1 MESRRSWL
9 QSWRTSLVPNA
20 PRRERRRRSENRNP
34 RLRRHEMKRLLAIL
48 VTLLAVFISK
58 AQGQQSQQ
66 LPMMHMSGI
75 LGLVE
80 TVPLPGDGYMDHLA
94 ADVKGQRLFISGEAA
109 KSLIAVDLRAGKVI
123 HETKGLSA
131 MPKKPFY
138 LPETNEVWM
147 TLTDSTVVAI
157 SGTTYEVTKTV
168 KLSGYGDPNRGAD
181 NAAYDPAAHLIYAGV
196 EVFEDFGGSGQHG
209 STDASIDIVDT
220 RSAKLVGSIKLPG
233 GDPAGITIEPSG
245 KRLYVTM
252 GDIVGGDSHVAV
264 VDLEKRAVVAQWP
277 ITGGPVP
284 HTAGLDAAHHRLFV
298 GSRTIAHTGNIGGG
312 HQHEPGKLVVM
323 DTETGKVVQVLDSV
337 GGADDL
343 QYDAATG
350 RVYFVGTTGT
360 VAVFKEMDPDHFQL
374 LGKVP
379 TGAISK
385 TGLWVPEL
393 NRFYSAVP
401 RHYILT
407 ARHGTQDLQAD
418 LLKELNIAQGV
429 TAREKKSGWQTSMLS
444 DLVIEEAHLM
454 VFDYLP

>member
-1 MESRRSWL
+1 MTCDPGNTISAKVKAEIPIEEEIMKWL
-9 QSWRTSLVPNA
+9 FANLITVLALVA
-20 PRRERRRRSENRNP
+20 S
-34 RLRRHEMKRLLAIL
+34 H
-48 VTLLAVFISK
+48 
-58 AQGQQSQQ
+58 AQAQQATSQQ
-66 LPMMHMSGI
+66 LPMLHMAGI

-80 TVPLPGDGYMDHLA
+80 TIPLPGDGYMDTLT

-109 KSLIAVDLRAGKVI
+109 KSLITVDLRAGKVI

-138 LPETNEVWM
+138 LPETNEVWV
-147 TLTDSTVVAI
+147 TLTDSTVVAV
-157 SGTTYEVTKTV
+157 SGDSYEVIKTV
-168 KLSGYGDPNRGAD
+168 QLSGYGDPNRGAD
-181 NAAYDPAAHLIYAGV
+181 NAAYDPATHLLYAGV
-196 EVFEDFGGSGQHG
+196 EVFENFGGSGEHG

-220 RSAKLVGSIKLPG
+220 KTAKLVGSVKLPG

-252 GDIVGGDSHVAV
+252 GDIVDGDRHVAV
-264 VDLEKRAVVAQWP
+264 IDLEKRAVVAQWP

-298 GSRTIAHTGNIGGG
+298 GSRTKANAGNIGGG

-343 QYDAATG
+343 QYDALTS
-350 RVYFVGTTGT
+350 RIYFVGTTGT
-360 VAVFKEMDPDHFQL
+360 VAVFKEIDPDHFEL
-374 LGKVP
+374 VGKVP
-379 TGAISK
+379 TGAIAK

-393 NRFYSAVP
+393 KRFYSAVP

-407 ARHGTQDLQAD
+407 ARHGTQDFQAD

-429 TAREKKSGWQTSMLS
+429 TAREKKAGWQTSMLS

>member
-1 MESRRSWL
+1 
-9 QSWRTSLVPNA
+9 
-20 PRRERRRRSENRNP
+20 
-34 RLRRHEMKRLLAIL
+34 MKRFLAIL
-48 VTLLAVFISK
+48 VTLLTAFVSK
-58 AQGQQSQQ
+58 AQGQESMSQQ
-66 LPMMHMSGI
+66 LPMMHMAGI

-80 TVPLPGDGYMDHLA
+80 TIPLPGDGYMDHLA
-94 ADVKGQRLFISGEAA
+94 VDVKGQRLFVSGEAA
-109 KSLIAVDLRAGKVI
+109 KSLIVVDLRAGKVI

-138 LPETNEVWM
+138 LPETDEVWM
-147 TLTDSTVVAI
+147 TLTDSSVVAI
-157 SGTTYEVTKTV
+157 SGTTYEVVKTV

-181 NAAYDPAAHLIYAGV
+181 NAAYDPASHLIYAGV
-196 EVFEDFGGSGQHG
+196 EVFENFGGSGQHG

-220 RSAKLVGSIKLPG
+220 KTAKLVGSIKLPG

-245 KRLYVTM
+245 KKLYVTM
-252 GDIVGGDSHVAV
+252 GDIVDGDSHVAV

-312 HQHEPGKLVVM
+312 HQHEPGKLVVI

-343 QYDAATG
+343 QYDAPTG
-350 RVYFVGTTGT
+350 RIYFVGTTGT

-393 NRFYSAVP
+393 KRFYSAVP
-401 RHYILT
+401 RHYVLT
-407 ARHGTQDLQAD
+407 ARHGTQDFQAD

>member
-1 MESRRSWL
+1 
-9 QSWRTSLVPNA
+9 
-20 PRRERRRRSENRNP
+20 
-34 RLRRHEMKRLLAIL
+34 MKKFLAIL
-48 VTLLAVFISK
+48 VTCLAAFISRAS
-58 AQGQQSQQ
+58 AQNVPSQQ
-66 LPMMHMSGI
+66 LPMMHMAGI

-80 TVPLPGDGYMDHLA
+80 TIPLPGDGYMDHLTI
-94 ADVKGQRLFISGEAA
+94 DIKGQRLFISGEAA
-109 KSLIAVDLRAGKVI
+109 KSLITVDLRAGKLL
-123 HETKGLSA
+123 HETTGLSA
-131 MPKKPFY
+131 MPKRPVY
-138 LPETNEVWM
+138 LPDSNEVWV

-157 SGTTYEVTKTV
+157 SGTTYEVIKTV
-168 KLSGYGDPNRGAD
+168 QFAGYGDPNRGAD
-181 NAAYDPAAHLIYAGV
+181 NAAYDAAAHLLYAGV
-196 EVFEDFGGSGQHG
+196 EVFEDFGGSGEHG

-220 RSAKLVGSIKLPG
+220 KTATLAGSIKLPG
-233 GDPAGITIEPSG
+233 RDPGGTAIEPSG

-264 VDLEKRAVVAQWP
+264 IDLEKRTVVAQWP

-284 HTAGLDAAHHRLFV
+284 HTAGLDAEHHRLFV

-323 DTETGKVVQVLDSV
+323 DTETGKVVQALDSV

-350 RVYFVGTTGT
+350 RIYFAGTTGT

-418 LLKELNIAQGV
+418 LLKELNIAQAA
-429 TAREKKSGWQTSMLS
+429 TEREKNAGWQTSILS
-444 DLVIEEAHLM
+444 DLVVEEAHLM
-454 VFDYLP
+454 IFDYLP

>member
-1 MESRRSWL
+1 
-9 QSWRTSLVPNA
+9 V
-20 PRRERRRRSENRNP
+20 
-34 RLRRHEMKRLLAIL
+34 KRFLAIL
-48 VTLLAVFISK
+48 VTLLTAFVSK
-58 AQGQQSQQ
+58 AQGQESMSQQ
-66 LPMMHMSGI
+66 LPMMHMAGI

-80 TVPLPGDGYMDHLA
+80 TIPLPGDGYMDHLA
-94 ADVKGQRLFISGEAA
+94 VDVKGQRLFVSGEAA
-109 KSLIAVDLRAGKVI
+109 KSLITVDLRAGKVI

-138 LPETNEVWM
+138 LPETDEVWM
-147 TLTDSTVVAI
+147 TLTDSSIVAI
-157 SGTTYEVTKTV
+157 SGTTYEVVKTV

-181 NAAYDPAAHLIYAGV
+181 NAAYDPASHLIYAGV
-196 EVFEDFGGSGQHG
+196 EVFENFGGSGQHG

-220 RSAKLVGSIKLPG
+220 KTAKLVGSIKLPG
-233 GDPAGITIEPSG
+233 GDPAGIAIEPSG
-245 KRLYVTM
+245 KKLYVTM
-252 GDIVGGDSHVAV
+252 GDIVDGDSHVAV

-312 HQHEPGKLVVM
+312 HQHEPGKLVVI

-343 QYDAATG
+343 QYDAPTG
-350 RVYFVGTTGT
+350 RIYFVGTTGT

-393 NRFYSAVP
+393 KRFYSAVP
-401 RHYILT
+401 RHYVLT
-407 ARHGTQDLQAD
+407 ARHGTQDFKAD

-454 VFDYLP
+454 VFDYIP

>member
-1 MESRRSWL
+1 
-9 QSWRTSLVPNA
+9 
-20 PRRERRRRSENRNP
+20 
-34 RLRRHEMKRLLAIL
+34 MKKIPAIL
-48 VTLLAVFISK
+48 GIVLTAFVSI
-58 AQGQQSQQ
+58 AQGQESMNQQ
-66 LPMMHMSGI
+66 LPMMHMAGI

-80 TVPLPGDGYMDHLA
+80 TIPLPGDGYMDHLA
-94 ADVKGQRLFISGEAA
+94 IDVKGQRLFVSGEAA
-109 KSLIAVDLRAGKVI
+109 KSLIVVDLHAGKVI

-138 LPETNEVWM
+138 LPETDEVWI
-147 TLTDSTVVAI
+147 TLTDSSIVAI
-157 SGTTYEVTKTV
+157 SGSTYEVTKTV

-181 NAAYDPAAHLIYAGV
+181 NAAYDPATHLIYAGV
-196 EVFEDFGGSGQHG
+196 EVFENFGGSGQHG
-209 STDASIDIVDT
+209 STDASIDVVDT
-220 RSAKLVGSIKLPG
+220 KTGKLVGSIKLPS

-252 GDIVGGDSHVAV
+252 GDIVDGESHVAV
-264 VDLEKRAVVAQWP
+264 VDLEKRRVIAQWP

-284 HTAGLDAAHHRLFV
+284 HTAGLDASHHRLFV

-312 HQHEPGKLVVM
+312 HQHEPGKLVVI

-343 QYDAATG
+343 QYDDATA
-350 RVYFVGTTGT
+350 RIYFMGTTGT
-360 VAVFKEMDPDHFQL
+360 VAVFKEIDPDHFQL

-393 NRFYSAVP
+393 KRFYSAVP
-401 RHYILT
+401 RHYVLT
-407 ARHGTQDLQAD
+407 ARHGTQDFQGD

-429 TAREKKSGWQTSMLS
+429 TAREKKSGWRTSMLS

-454 VFDYLP
+454 VFDYVP

>member
-1 MESRRSWL
+1 MKKF
-9 QSWRTSLVPNA
+9 LV
-20 PRRERRRRSENRNP
+20 
-34 RLRRHEMKRLLAIL
+34 IL
-48 VTLLAVFISK
+48 VTFLAAFVSRAS
-58 AQGQQSQQ
+58 AQNVPSQQ
-66 LPMMHMSGI
+66 LPMMHMAGL

-80 TVPLPGDGYMDHLA
+80 TIPLPGDGYMDHLTV
-94 ADVKGQRLFISGEAA
+94 DVQGQRLFISGEAA
-109 KSLIAVDLRAGKVI
+109 KSLITVDLAAGKVI
-123 HETKGLSA
+123 HETTGLSA
-131 MPKKPFY
+131 MPKKAFY
-138 LPETNEVWM
+138 LPESNEIWV
-147 TLTDSTVVAI
+147 TLTDSSVVVI
-157 SGTTYEVTKTV
+157 SGTTYEVIKTV

-181 NAAYDPAAHLIYAGV
+181 NAAYDPSTHLIYAGV
-196 EVFEDFGGSGQHG
+196 EVFENFGGSGEHG
-209 STDASIDIVDT
+209 STDASIDLVDT
-220 RSAKLVGSIKLPG
+220 TTAKLVSSIKLPG
-233 GDPAGITIEPSG
+233 GDPAGITIDPAG

-252 GDIVGGDSHVAV
+252 GDIVEGNSHVAV

-277 ITGGPVP
+277 IIGGPVP
-284 HTAGLDAAHHRLFV
+284 HTAGLDVAHHRLFV
-298 GSRTIAHTGNIGGG
+298 GSRTVAHTGNVGGG

-350 RVYFVGTTGT
+350 RIYFAGTTGT
-360 VAVFKEMDPDHFQL
+360 VAVFKEVDPDHFQL

-379 TGAISK
+379 TGAIAK

-393 NRFYSAVP
+393 KRFYSTVP

-407 ARHGTQDLQAD
+407 ARHGTQDLLAD

-429 TAREKKSGWQTSMLS
+429 TARDKKAGWQTSMLS

>member
-1 MESRRSWL
+1 
-9 QSWRTSLVPNA
+9 
-20 PRRERRRRSENRNP
+20 
-34 RLRRHEMKRLLAIL
+34 MKRFLAIL
-48 VTLLAVFISK
+48 VTLLTVFVSQ
-58 AQGQQSQQ
+58 AQGQQSTSQQ

-80 TVPLPGDGYMDHLA
+80 TIPLPGDGYMDHLT

-109 KSLIAVDLRAGKVI
+109 KSLMTVDLRAGKVI

-138 LPETNEVWM
+138 LSDTNEVWM

-220 RSAKLVGSIKLPG
+220 KTAKLVGSIKLPG
-233 GDPAGITIEPSG
+233 GDPAGIAIEPSG

-323 DTETGKVVQVLDSV
+323 DTKTGKVVQALDSV

-350 RVYFVGTTGT
+350 RIYFVGTTGT
-360 VAVFKEMDPDHFQL
+360 VAVFKELDPDHFQL

-393 NRFYSAVP
+393 KRFYSAVP
-401 RHYILT
+401 RHYVLT

-418 LLKELNIAQGV
+418 LLKELNIAQDV
-429 TAREKKSGWQTSMLS
+429 SAREKKSGWQTSMLS

-454 VFDYLP
+454 IFDYLP

>member
-1 MESRRSWL
+1 MG
-9 QSWRTSLVPNA
+9 
-20 PRRERRRRSENRNP
+20 RE
-34 RLRRHEMKRLLAIL
+34 EMKRIPAIVVIV
-48 VTLLAVFISK
+48 VTAFVSK
-58 AQGQQSQQ
+58 AQGQESMNQQ
-66 LPMMHMSGI
+66 LPMMHMAGI

-80 TVPLPGDGYMDHLA
+80 TIPLPGDGYMDHLA
-94 ADVKGQRLFISGEAA
+94 IDVKGQRLFVSGEAA
-109 KSLIAVDLRAGKVI
+109 KSLIVVDLRAGKVI

-138 LPETNEVWM
+138 LPETDEVWI
-147 TLTDSTVVAI
+147 TLTDSSIVAI
-157 SGTTYEVTKTV
+157 SGSTYEVTKTV

-181 NAAYDPAAHLIYAGV
+181 NAAYDPATHLIYAGV
-196 EVFEDFGGSGQHG
+196 EVFENFGGSGQHG
-209 STDASIDIVDT
+209 STDASIDVVDT
-220 RSAKLVGSIKLPG
+220 KTGKLVGSIKLPG

-252 GDIVGGDSHVAV
+252 GDIVDGESHVAA
-264 VDLEKRAVVAQWP
+264 VDLGKRAVIAQWP

-312 HQHEPGKLVVM
+312 HQHEPGKLVVI
-323 DTETGKVVQVLDSV
+323 DTESGKVVQVLDSV

-343 QYDAATG
+343 QYDPATA
-350 RVYFVGTTGT
+350 RIYFVGTTGT
-360 VAVFKEMDPDHFQL
+360 VAVFKEVDPDHFEL

-379 TGAISK
+379 TGAIAK

-393 NRFYSAVP
+393 KRFYSAVP

-407 ARHGTQDLQAD
+407 ARHGTQDLLAD
-418 LLKELNIAQGV
+418 LLKELNIAEGV
-429 TAREKKSGWQTSMLS
+429 TARDKKAGWQTSMLS

>member
-1 MESRRSWL
+1 MRLNSAREKKAMKSFLVFLAASL
-9 QSWRTSLVPNA
+9 TLLVPKVQA
-20 PRRERRRRSENRNP
+20 
-34 RLRRHEMKRLLAIL
+34 
-48 VTLLAVFISK
+48 
-58 AQGQQSQQ
+58 QQ
-66 LPMMHMSGI
+66 LPMLHMSGP

-80 TVPLPGDGYMDHLA
+80 TVPLPGDGYMDRLA
-94 ADVKGQRLFISGEAA
+94 ADVQGQRLFICGEAA
-109 KSLIAVDLRAGKVI
+109 KSLIVVDLRAGKVV
-123 HETKGLSA
+123 HETKGLPA

-138 LPETNEVWM
+138 LPETNEIWLNM
-147 TLTDSTVVAI
+147 TDSSVVVV
-157 SGTTYEVTKTV
+157 SGTTYEVIKTI
-168 KLSGYGDPNRGAD
+168 KLSGYADPNRGAD
-181 NAAYDPAAHLIYAGV
+181 NGAYDPVAHLLYAGV
-196 EVFEDFGGSGQHG
+196 EVFEDFAGSGEHG
-209 STDASIDIVDT
+209 STNASIDIVDT
-220 RSAKLVGSIKLPG
+220 KSAQLVGSIKLPG
-233 GDPAGITIEPSG
+233 GDPAGVAIEPSG

-264 VDLEKRAVVAQWP
+264 IDLEKRTVVAQWP

-284 HTAGLDAAHHRLFV
+284 HTAGLDPDHHRLFV

-323 DTETGKVVQVLDSV
+323 DTETGKVVQALDSV

-350 RVYFVGTTGT
+350 RIYFVGTTGT
-360 VAVFKEMDPDHFQL
+360 VAVFKEKDPDHFEL

-393 NRFYSAVP
+393 KRFYSAVP
-401 RHYILT
+401 RHYVIT
-407 ARHGTQDLQAD
+407 ARHGTENLQAD

-429 TAREKKSGWQTSMLS
+429 TKRDKNAGWETSMLS
-444 DLVIEEAHLM
+444 DLVVEEAHLM

>member
-1 MESRRSWL
+1 
-9 QSWRTSLVPNA
+9 
-20 PRRERRRRSENRNP
+20 
-34 RLRRHEMKRLLAIL
+34 MKRFLAIL
-48 VTLLAVFISK
+48 LTLLTAFASK
-58 AQGQQSQQ
+58 AQGQQATSQQ

-80 TVPLPGDGYMDHLA
+80 TIPLPGDGYMDHLT

-109 KSLIAVDLRAGKVI
+109 KSLITVDLRAGKVI

-138 LPETNEVWM
+138 LSDTNEVWM

-220 RSAKLVGSIKLPG
+220 KTAKLVGSIKLPG

-264 VDLEKRAVVAQWP
+264 IDLERRAVIAQWP

-323 DTETGKVVQVLDSV
+323 DTQTGKVVQALDSV

-350 RVYFVGTTGT
+350 RIYFVGTTGT
-360 VAVFKEMDPDHFQL
+360 VAVFKKMDPDHFQL

-393 NRFYSAVP
+393 KRFYSAVP
-401 RHYILT
+401 RHYVLT

-418 LLKELNIAQGV
+418 LLKELEIAQGV

>member
-1 MESRRSWL
+1 
-9 QSWRTSLVPNA
+9 
-20 PRRERRRRSENRNP
+20 
-34 RLRRHEMKRLLAIL
+34 MKRLLAIL
-48 VTLLAVFISK
+48 ATLLAVFVSK

-66 LPMMHMSGI
+66 LPMMHMSG
-75 LGLVE
+75 LLSLVE
-80 TVPLPGDGYMDHLA
+80 TIPLPGDGYMDHLTV
-94 ADVKGQRLFISGEAA
+94 DVKGQRLFISGEAA

-123 HETKGLSA
+123 HVTKGLSA

-138 LPETNEVWM
+138 LPDTNEIWV
-147 TLTDSTVVAI
+147 TLTDSTVAAI
-157 SGTTYEVTKTV
+157 DGNTYEVTKTV

-209 STDASIDIVDT
+209 SNNASIDVVDT
-220 RSAKLVGSIKLPG
+220 KTAKLVDSIKLPG

-350 RVYFVGTTGT
+350 RIYFVGTTGT

>member
-1 MESRRSWL
+1 M
-9 QSWRTSLVPNA
+9 
-20 PRRERRRRSENRNP
+20 NRF
-34 RLRRHEMKRLLAIL
+34 LAIL
-48 VTLLAVFISK
+48 VTLLAAFASK
-58 AQGQQSQQ
+58 ANGQQSTSQQ

-80 TVPLPGDGYMDHLA
+80 TIPLPGDGYMDHLT

-109 KSLIAVDLRAGKVI
+109 KSLMTVDLRAGKVI

-138 LPETNEVWM
+138 LSDTNEVWM

-220 RSAKLVGSIKLPG
+220 KTAKLVGSIKLPG

-323 DTETGKVVQVLDSV
+323 DTETGKVVQALDSV

-350 RVYFVGTTGT
+350 RIYFVGTTGT
-360 VAVFKEMDPDHFQL
+360 VAVFKELDPDHFQL

-393 NRFYSAVP
+393 KRFYSAVP
-401 RHYILT
+401 RHYVLT

-429 TAREKKSGWQTSMLS
+429 SAREKKSGWQTSMLS

-454 VFDYLP
+454 IFDYLP